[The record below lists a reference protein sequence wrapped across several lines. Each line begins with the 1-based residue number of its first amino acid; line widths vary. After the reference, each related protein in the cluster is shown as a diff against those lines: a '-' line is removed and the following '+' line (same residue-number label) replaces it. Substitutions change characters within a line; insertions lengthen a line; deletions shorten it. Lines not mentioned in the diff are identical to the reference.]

1 MYCLHI
7 HIYAQMYTGTCVCVE
22 VRGQSQVIFSPS
34 LYLIYFFFWNTVSQW
49 IWSLTIDQA
58 GWPEGSR
65 YLLISMCS
73 NVGNIG
79 ACCYPSFSY
88 GCWWSKLGFSHLRR
102 KLFIDLAIS
111 PAPNTRIFSHLL
123 LCVVKVSLEHCF
135 GIWAVL
141 EYLGKM
147 NCLHTN
153 GINYRPTSVC
163 KY

>member
-7 HIYAQMYTGTCVCVE
+7 HMYAHMYTGTYVCVE

-34 LYLIYFFFWNTVSQW
+34 LYLIFFWNTVSQW

-73 NVGNIG
+73 NVGNTG

-88 GCWWSKLGFSHLRR
+88 GCWWSKLGFSCLGR

-111 PAPNTRIFSHLL
+111 PAPNTCIFSHLL

-135 GIWAVL
+135 GIWAIL

-147 NCLHTN
+147 NCLHTS
-153 GINYRPTSVC
+153 GINCLPTSVC

>member
-1 MYCLHI
+1 MY
-7 HIYAQMYTGTCVCVE
+7 
-22 VRGQSQVIFSPS
+22 
-34 LYLIYFFFWNTVSQW
+34 FFWNTVSQW

-79 ACCYPSFSY
+79 ACRYPSFSY
-88 GCWWSKLGFSHLRR
+88 GCWWSKLGFSCLRR

-111 PAPNTRIFSHLL
+111 PAPNTCIFSHLL

-153 GINYRPTSVC
+153 GINYLPTSVVSTNIITDPC
-163 KY
+163 QHLTLSELWTSMNLMDSLPL

>member
-7 HIYAQMYTGTCVCVE
+7 HMYAHMYTGTCVCVE

-34 LYLIYFFFWNTVSQW
+34 LYLIFFWNTVSQW

-88 GCWWSKLGFSHLRR
+88 GCWWSKLGFSCLRR

-111 PAPNTRIFSHLL
+111 PAPNTCIFSHLL

-135 GIWAVL
+135 GIWAIL

-147 NCLHTN
+147 NCLHTS
-153 GINYRPTSVC
+153 GINYLPTSVC

>member
-1 MYCLHI
+1 MYCVHI
-7 HIYAQMYTGTCVCVE
+7 HRYVHLYTGTCVCVE

-34 LYLIYFFFWNTVSQW
+34 LYLIFFFRHSLSVNLELDS
-49 IWSLTIDQA
+49 WSGWLTRGIQVPA
-58 GWPEGSR
+58 
-65 YLLISMCS
+65 YLYVLKCWEYRCMLLLFIFLW
-73 NVGNIG
+73 VLVIQTW
-79 ACCYPSFSY
+79 FS
-88 GCWWSKLGFSHLRR
+88 CLSR

-111 PAPNTRIFSHLL
+111 PAPNTCNFSHLL

-153 GINYRPTSVC
+153 GINHLPTSVC